1 VGEQGKDRDMIIT
14 LTTDFGASEYVGA
27 MKGVIL
33 SIAPEARVVDITHGI
48 RSFDIRH
55 AAYVV
60 KSVTP
65 YFPKGSVH
73 LVVVDPGVGT
83 SRRGIVIETEDY
95 YYVGPDNGV
104 FTFVRGIER
113 AVELRLKARS
123 KTFHGRD
130 VFAPVA
136 ARLAKGE
143 DIASFGD
150 EIEEIVRLPIEEAKL
165 HGKAIVGEVLCVD
178 AFGNVITNIE
188 EPLLRKAKINYGDR
202 IRVRIGGREL
212 EMPFLE
218 SYGFARRG
226 ELLALVGSEGHLEI
240 AVNQGNASERLSLKG
255 GEKVEICAVC

>member
-1 VGEQGKDRDMIIT
+1 MGQQGKDMVIT
-14 LTTDFGASEYVGA
+14 LTTDFGNSEYVGA

-33 SIAPEARVVDITHGI
+33 SINPQARVVDITHGI

-65 YFPKGSVH
+65 YFPKGSIHV
-73 LVVVDPGVGT
+73 VVVDPGVGT
-83 SRRGIVIETEDY
+83 PRRGVAIETEDY

-104 FTFVRGIER
+104 FTFVHGIKR
-113 AVELRLKARS
+113 AVELKLEARS
-123 KTFHGRD
+123 RTFHGRD

-150 EIEEIVRLPIEEAKL
+150 VMGEIARLPIEEARL
-165 HGKAIVGEVLCVD
+165 HNKAIVGEVLCVD
-178 AFGNVITNIE
+178 VFGNVITNIP

-202 IRVRIGGREL
+202 IRIRVAGREL
-212 EMPFLE
+212 EMPFLAT
-218 SYGFARRG
+218 YGFAERG
-226 ELLALVGSEGHLEI
+226 ELLALVGSEGYVEI
-240 AVNQGNASERLSLKG
+240 AVNQGRASERLGLKG